1 MLNTYQE
8 SGFFPEWASPGHRG
22 CMVGNNS
29 ASVVADAF
37 MKNVTKADAEKM
49 YEGLLKGANSV
60 HPRVSTTGRRGY
72 EYYNKMGYVPYDVK
86 INESAARTLEYAY
99 DDWCIYRMA
108 RNWDVLPR
116 NWTFIKKEVR
126 TIATCLI
133 RKRN

>member
-1 MLNTYQE
+1 MQEGLLNTYLE

-60 HPRVSTTGRRGY
+60 HPRVSTTGAVDTNIIITGLCALRC
-72 EYYNKMGYVPYDVK
+72 KD
-86 INESAARTLEYAY
+86 
-99 DDWCIYRMA
+99 
-108 RNWDVLPR
+108 
-116 NWTFIKKEVR
+116 
-126 TIATCLI
+126 
-133 RKRN
+133 